1 MYSVYIYLICI
12 LYNIHMY
19 IVHAYPYGVCA
30 QGHGVVLLLVDAFTA
45 SVHPPGAFITLDL
58 YSIEGGRRV

>member
-1 MYSVYIYLICI
+1 
-12 LYNIHMY
+12 MY
-19 IVHAYPYGVCA
+19 IVYAYPYGVCA

-45 SVHPPGAFITLDL
+45 SVHPPGAFVTLHL